1 MNTAIA
7 IHKNI
12 GYEIMQ
18 YLHES
23 FSESILHDI
32 NQKGCYQKLE
42 LANGC
47 SIRFTKWRDGT
58 MPFYIILFNPKNKYI
73 FELDLSMVI
82 YSNETYDWHLKTPQ
96 NKTTLSVVNKELDD
110 IIKLPKEYVASVK
123 ELKEIISSGINT
135 PKNGF
140 YFLSNASWEHLTV
153 KTLNLVT
160 AVFQGHQLTDIKIN
174 KSISETPEAANDDTT
189 QYEIQSR
196 RVRRGQAKLKQ
207 KLLEVYDASC
217 CVTGCD
223 TLEVL
228 EAAHILSHADSGV
241 NSSENALLLRADI
254 HILFDRNLLKI
265 SPKTL
270 KIALDKSLKNTE
282 YWNLN
287 GQSLRKRNDGKK
299 PSFEFLNTRW
309 EESQIALENS

>member
-42 LANGC
+42 LTNGC
-47 SIRFTKWRDGT
+47 SIRFTKWRNGT
-58 MPFYIILFNPKNKYI
+58 MPFYIILYNSKNNYI
-73 FELDLSMVI
+73 FELDLSMII
-82 YSNETYDWHLKTPQ
+82 YNNEIYDWHLKTPQ
-96 NKTTLSVVNKELDD
+96 NKTTHNVVTKELNEV
-110 IIKLPKEYVASVK
+110 IKLPKEYVSSVK
-123 ELKEIISSGINT
+123 NLKRTISSGINT
-135 PKNGF
+135 PKTGF
-140 YFLSNASWEHLTV
+140 HFLSNTSWETLTV
-153 KTLNLVT
+153 NILNLVT
-160 AVFQGHQLTDIKIN
+160 SVFQGHKLSDLIIN
-174 KSISETPEAANDDTT
+174 RSFSEAKEAPNDDTNE
-189 QYEIQSR
+189 YETQSR

-217 CVTGCD
+217 CITECD

-228 EAAHILSHADSGV
+228 EAAHILSHADSGF
-241 NSSENALLLRADI
+241 NNSENALLLRADV

-270 KIALDKSLKNTE
+270 KISLDKSLKDTE

-287 GQSLRKRNDGKK
+287 GKPLKKRNDGRK

-309 EESQIALENS
+309 QKN